1 MKEEICLKAYAKVNL
16 SLCILGKRAD
26 GYHELYSVMQQIGLH
41 DEVLLK
47 RRPEG
52 IVLRVESDDAPGC
65 GHALVPCDER
75 NIAWKAAALFF
86 EERGIKG
93 GAEILLKKHI
103 PAAAGLAGGSTD
115 AAAVLKGLA
124 ELYESG
130 DSEESLCAT
139 GVRLGADVPFC
150 IRGGT
155 MLAEGIGEKLSSLPA
170 PQGYTVLLVKPPVD
184 VPTGEVYK
192 AFDALKPQEPP
203 ADMAAILK
211 GTVKLPLT
219 EGLYNDLA
227 AVTEEKHPFIAALR
241 AELCKEGAAAA
252 LMSGSGP
259 TVFGLYTEKDAAE
272 KALRIMKEAHPDC
285 FCCVCALQGAE

>member
-1 MKEEICLKAYAKVNL
+1 MELCVNAYAKVNL
-16 SLCILGKRAD
+16 SLRILGKRGD

-47 RRPEG
+47 RRESG
-52 IVLRVESDDAPGC
+52 ILLKVESDGTPGS
-65 GHALVPCDER
+65 GHDTVPADER
-75 NIAWKAAALFF
+75 NIAWKAAARFF
-86 EERGIKG
+86 EERALSG
-93 GAEILLKKHI
+93 GVEILLKKHI

-124 ELYESG
+124 KLYESG
-130 DSEESLCAT
+130 DTEESLCET

-155 MLAEGIGEKLSSLPA
+155 MLAEGIGEKLSILPSPEGLSL
-170 PQGYTVLLVKPPVD
+170 LLIKPPA
-184 VPTGEVYK
+184 EVSTAETYRD
-192 AFDALKPQEPP
+192 FDALKPQEPV

-211 GTVKLPLT
+211 GTEKRPLT

-227 AVTEEKHPFIAALR
+227 FVTEAKHPEIKELR
-241 AELCKEGAAAA
+241 AELCKAGAEGA

-259 TVFGLYTEKDAAE
+259 TVFALYTDE
-272 KALRIMKEAHPDC
+272 KAAGIALEKMKEAHPDC
-285 FCCVCALQGAE
+285 FYGLYGLVH

>member
-1 MKEEICLKAYAKVNL
+1 MDELCLKAYAKVNL

-41 DEVLLK
+41 DEVLM
-47 RRPEG
+47 RTRPEG
-52 IVLRVESDDAPGC
+52 IVLQLKSDAAPGC
-65 GHALVPCDER
+65 GHELVPADEK
-75 NIAWKAAALFF
+75 NIAFKAAALFF

-93 GAEILLKKHI
+93 GVEIILKKHI

-124 ELYESG
+124 QLYESG

-155 MLAEGIGEKLSSLPA
+155 MLAEGIGEKLSPLPA
-170 PQGYTVLLVKPPVD
+170 PQGLKILLVKPPVD

-192 AFDALKPQEPP
+192 AFDALKPQKPM

-211 GTVKLPLT
+211 GTEKRPLT
-219 EGLYNDLA
+219 DGLYNDLA
-227 AVTEEKHPFIAALR
+227 AVTEDKHPRIAALR
-241 AELCKEGAAAA
+241 AELCKEGALAA

-259 TVFGLYTEKDAAE
+259 TVFALYTEEEAAG
-272 KALRIMKEAHPDC
+272 KALEKMKEAHPDC
-285 FCCVCALQGAE
+285 FCGLYGLV

>member
-1 MKEEICLKAYAKVNL
+1 MSDLSPAFPITEKAYAKLNI
-16 SLCILGKRAD
+16 SLDVTARRAD
-26 GYHELYSVMQQIGLH
+26 GYHDMLMIMQTVSL
-41 DEVLLK
+41 
-47 RRPEG
+47 
-52 IVLRVESDDAPGC
+52 
-65 GHALVPCDER
+65 CDELTITPERDGLVHAVTTLPYVPGDRR
-75 NIAWKAAALFF
+75 NLAVRAALQFL
-86 EERGIKG
+86 ELVGDSGRGMKIAIRKNIPV
-93 GAEILLKKHI
+93 GA
-103 PAAAGLAGGSTD
+103 GMAGGSTD

-192 AFDALKPQEPP
+192 AFDALKPQKPA

-211 GTVKLPLT
+211 GTVKLSLT

-272 KALRIMKEAHPDC
+272 KALRKMKEAHPDC